1 MSCLT
6 WGNEV
11 ANTRDNMNPRLPAT
25 LSDREFHRFSAFIYD
40 HAGIKM
46 PPAKKTMLEARLQKR
61 LKANS
66 IGSFEEYSDYVFSQE
81 GRATELIH
89 LIDVVTTNKTDFFR
103 EPGHFDFMVKTALPN
118 ILNARGP
125 SRDPVRIWSAG
136 CSTGEEPYTMA
147 MVLSEFATGRPD
159 FKAAIT
165 ASDICTQVLQTA
177 RTGIYPEE
185 RTDPIPLNLKKKYLM
200 RSREK
205 SKSLVRICP
214 QLRSLVS
221 FKRINFMDD
230 DLGLAEKMDI
240 IFCRNVVIYF
250 DKPTQ
255 QTLMRKF
262 HKQLKPGGYLF
273 IGHSETLSGLDVDF
287 KAVAST
293 VYRK

>member
-1 MSCLT
+1 MTNS
-6 WGNEV
+6 
-11 ANTRDNMNPRLPAT
+11 RDNMTPRLPAT

-66 IGSFEEYSDYVFSQE
+66 IATFEEYSDFVFSPE
-81 GRATELIH
+81 GRSTELIH

-103 EPGHFDFMVKTALPN
+103 EPAHFEFMVKTALPD
-118 ILNARGP
+118 ILQAHGDL

-136 CSTGEEPYTMA
+136 CSTGEEPYTLA
-147 MVLSEFATGRPD
+147 MVLAEFAVGNPGFRV
-159 FKAAIT
+159 AIT
-165 ASDICTQVLQTA
+165 ASDICTRVLQTA
-177 RTGIYPEE
+177 KTAIYPEE

-205 SKSLVRICP
+205 SKGLVRITP
-214 QLRSLVS
+214 ELRSLVS
-221 FKRINFMDD
+221 FRRINFMDD
-230 DLGLAEKMDI
+230 DLGIAEKMDI

-262 HKQLKPGGYLF
+262 YKQLKPGGYLF

>member
-1 MSCLT
+1 MTAFREGVS
-6 WGNEV
+6 
-11 ANTRDNMNPRLPAT
+11 PRLPAT
-25 LSDREFHRFSAFIYD
+25 LSDREFHRFSTFIYD

-66 IGSFEEYSDYVFSQE
+66 IASFEEYSNFVFSQE
-81 GRATELIH
+81 GRASELIH

-103 EPGHFDFMVKTALPN
+103 EPGHFDFMVKTALPD
-118 ILNARGP
+118 ILQARGEV

-136 CSTGEEPYTMA
+136 CSTGEEPYTLA

-159 FKAAIT
+159 FRAAIT

-185 RTDPIPLNLKKKYLM
+185 RTDPIPLNLKKKYLT

-205 SKSLVRICP
+205 SRSLVRICP

-221 FKRINFMDD
+221 FRRINFMDD
-230 DLGLAEKMDI
+230 DFGIAEKMDI

-250 DKPTQ
+250 DKSTQ

>member
-1 MSCLT
+1 VINPS
-6 WGNEV
+6 
-11 ANTRDNMNPRLPAT
+11 DSMNPRLPAT
-25 LSDREFHRFSAFIYD
+25 LSDREFNKFSAFIYQ
-40 HAGIKM
+40 ATGIKM

-66 IGSFEEYSDYVFSQE
+66 IASFEQYSDFVFSQD
-81 GRATELIH
+81 GRTELIH

-103 EPGHFDFMVKTALPN
+103 EPAHFEFMVKTALPA
-118 ILNARGP
+118 LLQGRGDAV
-125 SRDPVRIWSAG
+125 RDPFRIWSAG
-136 CSTGEEPYTMA
+136 CSTGEEPYTLA
-147 MVLSEFATGRPD
+147 MVLSEFAAGSQD
-159 FKAAIT
+159 FRAAIT

-177 RTGIYPEE
+177 KTGIYPEE

-205 SKSLVRICP
+205 SKSLVRISP
-214 QLRSLVS
+214 QLRSMVS
-221 FKRINFMDD
+221 FRRINFMDD
-230 DLGLAEKMDI
+230 DFGIAEKMDI

-255 QTLMRKF
+255 QALMKKF
-262 HKQLKPGGYLF
+262 YKQLKPGGYLF